1 MRVNRSS
8 KYVISRVAA
17 GLLSSALVLAAVT
30 AAVSTTQAGAAAK
43 KLDLSGVTITVGGQ
57 NGGTGPIAEAS
68 GAYKNTPY
76 KLQWTNEGT
85 STGEMT
91 ALESGAINAGGGGD
105 LSLIFLQANQSPAW
119 TKSTIPLTEV
129 AFTEPDLTVAKK
141 YPAFELLVG
150 KNSGIKTLADL
161 KGKKVAFA
169 PGGDLNKFFLYIVQ
183 AAGLKVSDIDAVN
196 LTTPLGAAAL
206 ESGQV
211 DAALLNNYYT
221 PGPLSAGAKIIATS
235 NDKGINTPLLGTTFV
250 PTADLKNPKI
260 VAALKDYLAR
270 SVRFQAWWAKNP
282 DSVALAYVQYLDES
296 PVLAQLQAK
305 SSITQYVPITPAA
318 IASEQKAAD
327 VLYKNGVIAHSV
339 NVKIGFTTEF
349 NPTITKAL
357 SGLK

>member
-1 MRVNRSS
+1 MPFHRSQKRVVR
-8 KYVISRVAA
+8 YLAA
-17 GLLSSALVLAAVT
+17 GLLSSGLVALAGASS
-30 AAVSTTQAGAAAK
+30 VSQAGAAAK

-68 GAYKNTPY
+68 GAFKNTPY
-76 KLQWTNEGT
+76 KLAWTNEGT

-129 AFTEPDLTVAKK
+129 ALTEPNAAVAKK

-221 PGPLSAGAKIIATS
+221 PGPLAAGAKIIATS
-235 NDKGINTPLLGTTFV
+235 NDKAITTPLMGTTFV

-260 VAALKDYLAR
+260 VAALKDFLAR

-305 SSITQYVPITPAA
+305 SSITQYVPITPTV
-318 IASEQKAAD
+318 IAGEQKAAN
-327 VLYKNGVIAHSV
+327 VLYKAGVIAHPV
-339 NVKIGFTTEF
+339 DVKIGFTTEF
-349 NPTITKAL
+349 NSTISKAL
-357 SGLK
+357 TNLK